1 MYCLMMIKVIIF
13 GLIFKIMLSKISKNK
28 SKILKLSNDFSL
40 STVSLQNSQSLLNN
54 NSFNSTEFL
63 IHPIHK

>member
-1 MYCLMMIKVIIF
+1 MAPYVLFYDDKSQVIIF
-13 GLIFKIMLSKISKNK
+13 DLIFKIMSSKISKNK

-40 STVSLQNSQSLLNN
+40 STDSLQNSQSY
-54 NSFNSTEFL
+54 STEFS

>member
-13 GLIFKIMLSKISKNK
+13 GLIFKIMSSKISKNK

-40 STVSLQNSQSLLNN
+40 STDSLQNSQSILND
-54 NSFNSTEFL
+54 NSFNSTEFS

>member
-1 MYCLMMIKVIIF
+1 MS
-13 GLIFKIMLSKISKNK
+13 SKISKNK

-40 STVSLQNSQSLLNN
+40 STDSLQNSQSY
-54 NSFNSTEFL
+54 STEFS